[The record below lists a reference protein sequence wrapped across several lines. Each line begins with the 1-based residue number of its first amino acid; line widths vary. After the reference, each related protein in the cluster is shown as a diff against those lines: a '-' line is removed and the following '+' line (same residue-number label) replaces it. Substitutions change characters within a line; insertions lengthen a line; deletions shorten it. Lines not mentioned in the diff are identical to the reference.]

1 MLQTGRLRTTW
12 FYSWGQLL
20 GQIHGG
26 SGSWTTSKTYL
37 TSSSLE
43 YQRTMVKW
51 IYHFP
56 RYEGSGP
63 KQMGML
69 IEGIS
74 IHDRSGLS
82 WLLFKSWFSLSHMFF
97 LSGEWALQ
105 VRDATATK
113 WATTFFEVI
122 CVFRN
127 KKRNIDQFLRG
138 IDWVTTGLQ
147 RFAFFLDNCRGG
159 AATEHR
165 HRNASQGWGKRKS
178 LPKLQFVIL
187 L

>member
-12 FYSWGQLL
+12 FYSWDQLL
-20 GQIHGG
+20 GQTHGG
-26 SGSWTTSKTYL
+26 SGSWTTSETCL
-37 TSSSLE
+37 TSSSSE
-43 YQRTMVKW
+43 YKRTMVKW

-82 WLLFKSWFSLSHMFF
+82 WLPSKSYSWFSVSHNFF

-122 CVFRN
+122 CVFKKKKKHRSVS
-127 KKRNIDQFLRG
+127 KRNRLSDNRSAKICL
-138 IDWVTTGLQ
+138 
-147 RFAFFLDNCRGG
+147 FFR
-159 AATEHR
+159 
-165 HRNASQGWGKRKS
+165 
-178 LPKLQFVIL
+178 
-187 L
+187 

>member
-1 MLQTGRLRTTW
+1 MKKKCCKTETTRQKTLQITMLQTGRLRTTW

-20 GQIHGG
+20 GQTHGG
-26 SGSWTTSKTYL
+26 SGSWTTSETCL
-37 TSSSLE
+37 TSSSSE
-43 YQRTMVKW
+43 YKRTMVKW

-82 WLLFKSWFSLSHMFF
+82 LLPSKSYSWFSLSHNFF

-127 KKRNIDQFLRG
+127 KKGNVDQFQRG
-138 IDWVTTGLQ
+138 INWVTTGLL
-147 RFAFFLDNCRGG
+147 RFSFF
-159 AATEHR
+159 
-165 HRNASQGWGKRKS
+165 
-178 LPKLQFVIL
+178 
-187 L
+187 